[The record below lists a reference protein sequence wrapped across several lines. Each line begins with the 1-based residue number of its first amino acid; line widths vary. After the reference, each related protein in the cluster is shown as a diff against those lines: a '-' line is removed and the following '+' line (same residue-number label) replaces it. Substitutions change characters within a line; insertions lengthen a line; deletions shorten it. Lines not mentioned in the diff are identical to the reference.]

1 MDKTFLVKLY
11 EDVGLPAEQAE
22 RVADETLARIL
33 RRERPRGSEGGH
45 KRSLVD
51 FLVRDPLVSMNR
63 IIGKGDVGLPFYDDE
78 LRKLSVVAFSN
89 VMSDVGIDPVVALA
103 YAKVVVE
110 AFEAKDLYGPV
121 WAALGKPPPLDLDEL
136 RRMDWSPLRAAVAA
150 EPTATQVTAVIDARK
165 PAAIPPANTAGTG
178 GGTGTNVPNATPA
191 TGNQPA
197 RVIRPMRGLP
207 PKPKK

>member
-1 MDKTFLVKLY
+1 VDKAFLVKLY
-11 EDVGLPAEQAE
+11 EDVGLPADQAE
-22 RVADETLARIL
+22 RVAMETLARIL
-33 RRERPRGSEGGH
+33 RRERPRGSEGGR

-110 AFEAKDLYGPV
+110 AFEPGDLYGPV
-121 WAALGKPPPLDLDEL
+121 WAGLGREGPLDLDEL
-136 RRMDWSPLRAAVAA
+136 RRMDWSPLRDKLQVG
-150 EPTATQVTAVIDARK
+150 EPTATQVTAVMQSQHTPQAQNK
-165 PAAIPPANTAGTG
+165 PAAMPTTNPA
-178 GGTGTNVPNATPA
+178 
-191 TGNQPA
+191 QPA
-197 RVIRPMRGLP
+197 RGTVQRRPTQQP
-207 PKPKK
+207 FPKPKK

>member
-22 RVADETLARIL
+22 RVAEETRKRML
-33 RRERPRGSEGGH
+33 RRERPKGSEGGR

-63 IIGKGDVGLPFYDDE
+63 IIGRGDVGLPFYDDE
-78 LRKLSVVAFSN
+78 MRKLSVVAFSN

-110 AFEAKDLYGPV
+110 AYEAKDLYGPV
-121 WAALGKPPPLDLDEL
+121 WVALGREGPLDLDEL
-136 RRMDWSPLRAAVAA
+136 RRMDWSPLRTDS
-150 EPTATQVTAVIDARK
+150 ETRDPMLEGTATSVTAVVESRHDPRK
-165 PAAIPPANTAGTG
+165 PVATSPGRPAFRKPTG
-178 GGTGTNVPNATPA
+178 IA
-191 TGNQPA
+191 
-197 RVIRPMRGLP
+197 